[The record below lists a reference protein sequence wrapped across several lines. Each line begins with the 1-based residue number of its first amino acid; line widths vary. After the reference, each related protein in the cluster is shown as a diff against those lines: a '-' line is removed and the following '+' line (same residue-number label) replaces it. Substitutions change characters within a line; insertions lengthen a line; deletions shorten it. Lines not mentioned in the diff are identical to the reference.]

1 GFVGVGDSFGFS
13 VDKEPGRSMV
23 IDPVVV
29 HSSTFVGGVYGEG
42 AMGVGVDKEGN
53 LVIASGTGS

>member
-1 GFVGVGDSFGFS
+1 M
-13 VDKEPGRSMV
+13 DKEPGRSMV